1 MEQRQTLRQAPRQ
14 IDISRARRRGAAQA
28 PAAPRTQSR
37 RAAPPPAPRPGMPP
51 APQRGKRRR
60 SKGKK
65 ALVASAGVLC
75 ALCLCAGGLQLT
87 PAENCRALCIGFAGT
102 AARQAAAGLAAP
114 LAVPAA
120 LCPQAVQALLALAAA
135 EEKGTANAALCF
147 RVLCTLNS
155 LDQAAAVPAGPSQ
168 LVAQAVLAIHSHYS
182 ELYGVE
188 ELSAQLGVSKSHLVR
203 VFSAEMGMGPGH
215 YLTQVRLQAAKLLLA
230 HRTYPLELVA
240 SLCGFSGAN
249 YFCRVFR
256 RSTGLTPAAWR
267 KANRGACGTPAEA
280 DALERGL
287 FV

>member
-1 MEQRQTLRQAPRQ
+1 MLFDAT
-14 IDISRARRRGAAQA
+14 SVCRAAFCRSLGPGAGEALP
-28 PAAPRTQSR
+28 PAALYAVLVNSGM
-37 RAAPPPAPRPGMPP
+37 AA
-51 APQRGKRRR
+51 
-60 SKGKK
+60 
-65 ALVASAGVLC
+65 ASAGAGAIALR
-75 ALCLCAGGLQLT
+75 AGTLCLCAGGLQLT

-135 EEKGTANAALCF
+135 EEKGTAGAPLCF

-155 LDQAAAVPAGPSQ
+155 LDQAAAVPTGPSQ